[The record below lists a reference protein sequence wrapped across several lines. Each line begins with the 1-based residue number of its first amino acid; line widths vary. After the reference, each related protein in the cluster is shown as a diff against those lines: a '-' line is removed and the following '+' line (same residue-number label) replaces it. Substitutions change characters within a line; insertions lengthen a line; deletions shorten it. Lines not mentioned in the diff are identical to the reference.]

1 MNGGFIYKNKRKLS
15 LLLIMCMVLFHLPL
29 NQVYAAPD
37 PKPET
42 GSIYVDG
49 VDLLS
54 DNPYPSGISY
64 SYEGNVNIITVS
76 GAAIT
81 LGHSGENNKYAGIFA
96 DGAGDVELV
105 LVGNNTITIS
115 NDTEPEKPG
124 ERVGIFTGG
133 GNLTFSGTGSLTINS
148 SGRSIHMDAY
158 GDPSKSV
165 TFMGSVTVTTTNM
178 IFTEGGDGDRPNVN
192 INENADVT
200 CHGIDCGNGNQPIV
214 AEGASFTDNSV
225 GGEPGGDPGQQSL
238 YVNGYDILSDE
249 YAGNVSGLSYEF
261 DLEKNTH
268 VITLEGVEIE
278 NGHSTP
284 GNIIGIC
291 AADIGDVEIR
301 LIGNNSITIPNG
313 EDPEAEPS
321 VINGIGIFVR
331 GGSLTISGDGT
342 LDIDTGDRAIVLDAH
357 GAAEPL
363 AITFKDSV
371 VVEANKSI
379 FTEGGDEDRPYVY
392 INDTANV
399 ICHGIECGNDNQ
411 PIVDEAG
418 GASFT
423 DNSVGGDPGGGEP
436 GGDPGQQSLYVNG
449 YDILSDEYA
458 GNVSGLSYEFDLEK
472 NTHVITLEG
481 VEIENGHSTPGNI
494 IGICAADIGDV
505 EIRLIGNNS
514 ITIPNGED
522 PEAEPSVINGI
533 GIFVRGG
540 SLTISGDGTLDI
552 DTGDRAIVLDAHGAA
567 EPLAITFKDSV
578 VVEANKSIFTEGG
591 DEDRPYVYI
600 NDTANVICHGIEC
613 GNGNQPIVN
622 EAGGANFTNN
632 DAGGDP
638 GGPVEGIL
646 QTDGLFNLSVGGV
659 DLIVDGVVQNED
671 IENVDIVYYEH
682 VDQYSLYLKGG
693 IVGGIYTSGN
703 ALFGIYVEEDTV
715 VEKLDMPELVD
726 YSIALSF
733 GAEITPHDSLK
744 GDEADQEMIRD
755 NTLTLK
761 GGILSNNR
769 LSFKDDITVN
779 IGSDDER
786 ASKGIVGDRNLNV
799 NAVNPRSI
807 NIWADTVGVE
817 NVNARDGFKLSESAQ
832 LNINSAGTGA
842 SDTHFLVGEGAILD
856 MTYIDKGNF
865 TSAAFKWD
873 YLDMTGPIETYIN
886 MPYTTVTDLSQGEH
900 PEDKYSLAETDTAY
914 YLASTANRL
923 YTLGYNYDNDRD
935 GVVDNPEE
943 EIRNGRLSIK
953 GATGICSG
961 SLNDIED
968 DNIFIDY
975 RFEAGSVV
983 TIEMLPDYG
992 YQYEAGTLSYNL
1004 SPEGR
1009 IDTTPGETRAYYT
1022 FIMPDGHVHLYA
1034 GFIPSSDIIKTNTD
1048 AITDAN
1054 VDIGQNNINGN
1065 VEFVVDEYTPVSE
1078 EIDTVTELAG
1088 DMETGAFL
1096 DLNISEYIEKAG
1108 TDDAWVTEL
1117 NELDNP
1123 VEINLELSDN
1133 LKGKSN
1139 YKVIRIHNGV
1149 AEVLDASYSN
1159 GKLTFETDKF
1169 SAYVIVYDDSP
1180 AVPTPTPPAQNIIA
1194 TPTPTPII
1202 TPEPEEKPEFNI
1214 NIIKSSQAEGDGD
1227 EEDDDMIISSDI
1239 IKQAIEAG
1247 EDVTVTVR
1255 DEDDNELYTWT
1266 FDTGGATGSL
1276 IDVNLSIDVQS
1287 LDDNEEVDDNIQ
1299 ETLADNQGLIISFG
1313 HSGDL
1318 PAAATVRIYVGNID
1332 GIEPGM
1338 QIYLYHYNKETGKLE
1353 TLPYSSRYTVDED
1366 GYITINLV
1374 HCSDYVVLKNE
1385 AKPEQITSLRN
1396 QINVTVLSNKL
1407 YIGGTREDT
1416 TDIRIKLPAT
1426 LMLVED
1432 LNKAAYSKAVGGVT
1446 ASFSSSNEKVA
1457 IVDKDGV
1464 ITAVGEGKAVIT
1476 ASLKLYSGKVK
1487 TVKFNIEVEKA
1498 YVEFRKTKSVMEAD
1512 SSYTFKAKGYGFYS
1526 RNIVWSSDD
1535 DSVITIDKTT
1545 GKAVAKSKGT
1555 AYITAEAKGTKN
1567 KIKVTVK

>member
-1 MNGGFIYKNKRKLS
+1 
-15 LLLIMCMVLFHLPL
+15 
-29 NQVYAAPD
+29 
-37 PKPET
+37 
-42 GSIYVDG
+42 
-49 VDLLS
+49 
-54 DNPYPSGISY
+54 
-64 SYEGNVNIITVS
+64 
-76 GAAIT
+76 
-81 LGHSGENNKYAGIFA
+81 
-96 DGAGDVELV
+96 
-105 LVGNNTITIS
+105 
-115 NDTEPEKPG
+115 
-124 ERVGIFTGG
+124 
-133 GNLTFSGTGSLTINS
+133 
-148 SGRSIHMDAY
+148 
-158 GDPSKSV
+158 
-165 TFMGSVTVTTTNM
+165 
-178 IFTEGGDGDRPNVN
+178 
-192 INENADVT
+192 
-200 CHGIDCGNGNQPIV
+200 
-214 AEGASFTDNSV
+214 
-225 GGEPGGDPGQQSL
+225 
-238 YVNGYDILSDE
+238 
-249 YAGNVSGLSYEF
+249 
-261 DLEKNTH
+261 
-268 VITLEGVEIE
+268 
-278 NGHSTP
+278 
-284 GNIIGIC
+284 
-291 AADIGDVEIR
+291 
-301 LIGNNSITIPNG
+301 
-313 EDPEAEPS
+313 
-321 VINGIGIFVR
+321 
-331 GGSLTISGDGT
+331 
-342 LDIDTGDRAIVLDAH
+342 
-357 GAAEPL
+357 
-363 AITFKDSV
+363 
-371 VVEANKSI
+371 
-379 FTEGGDEDRPYVY
+379 
-392 INDTANV
+392 
-399 ICHGIECGNDNQ
+399 
-411 PIVDEAG
+411 
-418 GASFT
+418 
-423 DNSVGGDPGGGEP
+423 
-436 GGDPGQQSLYVNG
+436 
-449 YDILSDEYA
+449 
-458 GNVSGLSYEFDLEK
+458 
-472 NTHVITLEG
+472 
-481 VEIENGHSTPGNI
+481 
-494 IGICAADIGDV
+494 
-505 EIRLIGNNS
+505 
-514 ITIPNGED
+514 
-522 PEAEPSVINGI
+522 
-533 GIFVRGG
+533 
-540 SLTISGDGTLDI
+540 
-552 DTGDRAIVLDAHGAA
+552 
-567 EPLAITFKDSV
+567 
-578 VVEANKSIFTEGG
+578 
-591 DEDRPYVYI
+591 
-600 NDTANVICHGIEC
+600 
-613 GNGNQPIVN
+613 
-622 EAGGANFTNN
+622 
-632 DAGGDP
+632 
-638 GGPVEGIL
+638 
-646 QTDGLFNLSVGGV
+646 
-659 DLIVDGVVQNED
+659 
-671 IENVDIVYYEH
+671 NVDIVYYEH

-1034 GFIPSSDIIKTNTD
+1034 GFIPSSDIIRTNTD
-1048 AITDAN
+1048 VIADAL
-1054 VDIGQNNINGN
+1054 VDIGENNINGN

-1117 NELDNP
+1117 NEFDNP
-1123 VEINLELSDN
+1123 IEVSLELSDD
-1133 LKGKSN
+1133 LRGKSN

-1149 AEVLDASYSN
+1149 AEVLEASYSD
-1159 GKLTFETDKF
+1159 GKIIFETDKF
-1169 SAYVIVYDDSP
+1169 SAYVIIYDDTP
-1180 AVPTPTPPAQNIIA
+1180 VTPTPIPPIVIPPVQDITV
-1194 TPTPTPII
+1194 TPTPTPAI
-1202 TPEPEEKPEFNI
+1202 TPEPEDKAEFSI
-1214 NIIKSSQAEGDGD
+1214 DITKSSKKEGDGD
-1227 EEDDDMIISSDI
+1227 EDDDDMIISSDLI
-1239 IKQAIEAG
+1239 QQAIEAG

-1266 FDTGGATGSL
+1266 FDSSEATGSL
-1276 IDVNLSIDVQS
+1276 TDVNLSIDI
-1287 LDDNEEVDDNIQ
+1287 LPLGDNEEIDGNIK
-1299 ETLADNQGLIISFG
+1299 EILADNQGLILSFG
-1313 HSGDL
+1313 HSGNL
-1318 PAAATVRIYVGNID
+1318 PATATVRIYVGNID
-1332 GIEPGM
+1332 GIESGM

-1353 TLPYSSRYTVDED
+1353 TLPYSSGYTVDED

-1374 HCSDYVVLKNE
+1374 HCSDYVVLKDE

-1396 QINVTVLSNKL
+1396 QINVTVLKNKL
-1407 YIGGTREDT
+1407 YIGGTRENT
-1416 TDIRIKLPAT
+1416 TDIRIELPAT

-1432 LNKAAYSKAVGGVT
+1432 PDKATYSKAIGGVT
-1446 ASFSSSNEKVA
+1446 ASFSSSDEEVA
-1457 IVDKDGV
+1457 IVDKDGT

-1476 ASLKLYSGKVK
+1476 ARLKLYSGKIK

-1498 YVEFRKTKSVMEAD
+1498 YIDFTKAKSVMEVD

-1526 RNIVWSSDD
+1526 RDIIWSTED
-1535 DSVITIDKTT
+1535 DSIITIDKTT

-1555 AYITAEAKGTKN
+1555 TYIIAKAKGTKS
-1567 KIKVTVK
+1567 KIKVKVK